1 MDEIKIGTPVY
12 HVEEYRLSNYE
23 LKQKGFEGFDN
34 YGLEVVESVVIAVTD
49 THFDTITEKRDIGS
63 NTNNIHHWERLALGR
78 AVFLSKE
85 EAAEEADNRAHNIQ
99 LGYHCSKFSQRP
111 MYKNWLHWQDAAKA
125 KPFKKQTGH
134 RSNFVAKKTTLPEE
148 LYIAWRDGKLTGPE
162 GAKKIGVC
170 VTTFERY
177 AREEL
182 AKRGDRHTVKTGNKV
197 PPKPLPPMF
206 DDCFEQWKLGLL
218 SDEKAARQCGMSHTT
233 FRKYANI
240 RLKEIGEQ
248 RKEIQ
253 RGVILPPNFTDVYL
267 EWEQGDIGCS
277 EAAKKCGLEYYT
289 FRYYAEKRYNERMD
303 AGVFQY

>member
-1 MDEIKIGTPVY
+1 MNEIKIGTPVY

-34 YGLEVVESVVIAVTD
+34 YGLEVVESIVIAVTD
-49 THFDTITEKRDIGS
+49 THFDTITEKRDIG
-63 NTNNIHHWERLALGR
+63 NNVNNIHHWERLALGR

-85 EAAEEADNRAHNIQ
+85 EAAEDDNRAYNIQ

-111 MYKNWLHWQDAAKA
+111 MYKNWLHWQDTAKA
-125 KPFKKQTGH
+125 KVPKKQTGH
-134 RSNFVAKKTTLPEE
+134 RSNFVVKKTTLPEE

-197 PPKPLPPMF
+197 PPKPLPMIALNNGRS
-206 DDCFEQWKLGLL
+206 DCSRTK
-218 SDEKAARQCGMSHTT
+218 RQLDNVGC
-233 FRKYANI
+233 R
-240 RLKEIGEQ
+240 
-248 RKEIQ
+248 IQ
-253 RGVILPPNFTDVYL
+253 HSVSMQISV
-267 EWEQGDIGCS
+267 
-277 EAAKKCGLEYYT
+277 
-289 FRYYAEKRYNERMD
+289 
-303 AGVFQY
+303 

>member
-206 DDCFEQWKLGLL
+206 DDCFEQW
-218 SDEKAARQCGMSHTT
+218 
-233 FRKYANI
+233 
-240 RLKEIGEQ
+240 
-248 RKEIQ
+248 
-253 RGVILPPNFTDVYL
+253 
-267 EWEQGDIGCS
+267 
-277 EAAKKCGLEYYT
+277 
-289 FRYYAEKRYNERMD
+289 
-303 AGVFQY
+303 